1 MITMK
6 RQPTDESCGP
16 TALDAVYRHY
26 GEDFGLSTLVAE
38 VGTTIGGGTTAAMLG
53 IDAISRGFS
62 AAIRDFSPGLFDP
75 SWDGLPVDRLYGKLS
90 ESAATSVGKKRQVLE
105 SYMTFIEAGGLI
117 DLGPWEPGILL
128 EELRHGPAI
137 CGLCCNSLYRSPR
150 ERFVDG
156 KCIVDDLRG
165 GPCGHF
171 VVTELADNG
180 RIAVHDP
187 WDADVTVMDESRL
200 AMAILLGSTTLDSYV
215 LAVRRP

>member
-26 GEDFGLSTLVAE
+26 GEDFGLTALVDE

-53 IDAISRGFS
+53 IDALSRGFS
-62 AAIRDFSPGLFDP
+62 ATIRDFSPVLFDP
-75 SWDGLPVDRLYGKLS
+75 SWDGLSVDRLYDKLS
-90 ESAATSVGKKRQVLE
+90 ASAATSYGKKRQVLE
-105 SYMTFIEAGGLI
+105 SYMAFIEAGGI
-117 DLGPWEPGILL
+117 IGLGPWEPGILL
-128 EELRHGPAI
+128 EELRHGPTI
-137 CGLCCNSLYRSPR
+137 CGLCCGSLYRSPR
-150 ERFVDG
+150 ARYVDG
-156 KCIVDDLRG
+156 KCIMDDLRG
-165 GPCGHF
+165 EPCGHF
-171 VVTELADNG
+171 VVADLIDSG

-200 AMAILLGSTTLDSYV
+200 AMAILLGSTTLDSTV